1 MNELLKILFILN
13 PVSGNKRSRN
23 TEQKIS
29 GFFKPNN
36 DYSVVKTEY
45 KCHAA
50 QIVKNLSDEF
60 DTVVAI
66 GGDGTVN
73 EVASGLI
80 NRKINFGIIPTG
92 SGNGFARFL
101 KIPSDPEKAVVVI
114 KNNKTRVIDTIKV
127 NEYVSVNM
135 TGIGFDAH
143 IAHLFAKSKSRGF
156 LSYILLVLKNY
167 SKYKPEEYTIKYD
180 NQELKTKAFLISFA
194 NSTQF
199 GNNAHIAPLAI
210 IDDGYIDICI
220 LQKIPLYAAPVIALR
235 LFNKTIHKSKYY
247 QTIRAKEIEILNPDR
262 ILAHI
267 DGEPVEFSANMNL
280 KIVPASLNVIVP

>member
-1 MNELLKILFILN
+1 MSELQKILFILN

-23 TEQKIS
+23 TEQNIS
-29 GFFKPNN
+29 CVLKTNN
-36 DYSVVKTEY
+36 DYCIVKTEH
-45 KCHAA
+45 KCHAT
-50 QIVKNLSDEF
+50 QIANNLSGNYS
-60 DTVVAI
+60 TVVAI

-73 EVASGLI
+73 EVASVLI

-92 SGNGFARFL
+92 SGNGFARFF
-101 KIPSDPEKAVVVI
+101 KIPADTEKAISII
-114 KNNKTRVIDTIKV
+114 KNNKIRVIDTIKV
-127 NEYVSVNM
+127 NDSVSVNL

-156 LSYILLVLKNY
+156 LSYFLLVLKNY

-210 IDDGYIDICI
+210 IDDGYLDICI
-220 LQKIPLYAAPVIALR
+220 LQKIPFYAAPVIALR

-262 ILAHI
+262 IQAHI
-267 DGEPVEFSANMNL
+267 DGEPVEFSSNMNL